1 MEFTNVKWHTD
12 LDGNNVAYKCTMNGQ
27 AEVYV
32 PIDSGNVEE
41 KVVRSPDVWLVEF
54 QSPRCGSCQEM
65 APVWNE
71 FASRNGKY
79 VRLGQ
84 VSIDTDEGI
93 ELAQQFGIIE
103 HGIPSIW
110 AYDLVGAVE
119 PTKIWADFE
128 TTELMPVP
136 DAGHHQQNA
145 DAYRERRRH
154 VHRGHQV
161 ERSFFRSASSSGT
174 SRLMGSPITVA
185 GSP

>member
-1 MEFTNVKWHTD
+1 MVDMSLTRTLLFVSTLFALSAV
-12 LDGNNVAYKCTMNGQ
+12 VASG
-27 AEVYV
+27 AGV

-84 VSIDTDEGI
+84 VSIDTDEGM
-93 ELAQQFGIIE
+93 ELAQRFGVIE

-128 TTELMPVP
+128 TTSVDHLESLVWSRYAKPEKGFLLAKPGAKASRVD
-136 DAGHHQQNA
+136 DA
-145 DAYRERRRH
+145 
-154 VHRGHQV
+154 
-161 ERSFFRSASSSGT
+161 
-174 SRLMGSPITVA
+174 
-185 GSP
+185 